1 MAASEYVTLRD
12 GPCVPLAP
20 MLLVLQLE
28 ERGVH
33 MQRDGE
39 DVYVKPWSRVTEQER
54 AELKR
59 WKAHILALLD
69 YEAPEVA

>member
-1 MAASEYVTLRD
+1 MAASDYVTLR
-12 GPCVPLAP
+12 GGLCVPLAP
-20 MLLVLQLE
+20 MLLALQLE

-39 DVYVKPWSRVTEQER
+39 NVCVKPWSRVTEQER

-59 WKAHILALLD
+59 WKTHILALLD
-69 YEAPEVA
+69 YQAPEVA